1 MAHTHAFMTHGH
13 EYMIHITVPMTHTHV
28 PMTHSYAATT
38 HIHVSWQALVGGL
51 SVLIRL
57 VVGLA
62 GPQLLPGRAGS
73 YGECPVHEAQLQ
85 LPHAVPALVN
95 LDRAGCLRI
104 TDAVAR
110 SRASRARQAE
120 ATSSTH

>member
-1 MAHTHAFMTHGH
+1 MTHTCVAMTSSH
-13 EYMIHITVPMTHTHV
+13 VPMIHINVPMTHV
-28 PMTHSYAATT
+28 
-38 HIHVSWQALVGGL
+38 HVSRQALVGGL
-51 SVLIRL
+51 AVLIRL